1 MPTRSTRALMA
12 GMFLAGLIYGLFA
25 MSTGRYDDPFVWLAI
40 YIELVL
46 LVASLIR
53 KPPTKMDLV
62 FLTLVMIT
70 YTMAASM
77 LGLLSE
83 VAIMAIGGVVLYAGV
98 MTEPKFPL
106 TKRAIITGL
115 GVGVVYTFLG
125 IYLSLKIG
133 VVYIVGAEM
142 LGAIILSAWGRYTKE
157 ENTIVVAISNSSAMI
172 SIGVLITFPAIAIF
186 TPEIAYGPPA
196 LITYPFIVF
205 VTGISAIFGLLL
217 LAPLRER
224 FENEPW
230 PQVRPQAETII
241 SMGLDQT
248 AKRTVLAGVAASAA
262 WVGATKIA
270 EASDPGS
277 LAAVP
282 NAFKSIIPAAGAIP
296 EWIGI
301 TNSPLIA
308 SIGFFIGWKRT
319 LVIFAG
325 SIASMLIWVFLEGA
339 QPITYE
345 QHLKRAEIL
354 YLAIGVFVSI
364 IASDVLSSRKKEMKP
379 EEFEEI
385 VNAPSTGSSEE
396 ESEGI
401 VIETPHKASEVPMLM
416 RAKEAFFPIEA
427 MREEIRAMV
436 TNPRAYIRDSR
447 GQLPIWIIFISLTL
461 YAIFGILIFSFVPI
475 FPNLQIH
482 WAMFVLGTPLVF
494 VSAYF
499 TARAIS
505 ETGMLAGYISDMVA
519 IPAILLLH
527 VSFQSITV
535 FMSMLGALQVAAIAL
550 LVHLKLGR
558 FTGVR
563 GRDIVKAVSIGM
575 VLGTFVGSLMTYTI
589 FTTYGFGGSDFP
601 SPAAQLFGFLVLSL
615 QGIGNLELPGVNQF
629 PGMPQEFIFLYLIAF
644 AAGGFIAGR
653 ELGKRGMSAM
663 SLVVGILIPPATA
676 VAMLFGAYI
685 DYRVKKQ
692 DGFQPD
698 SAGHETT
705 FSPLRR
711 KMSRILSGIVAGEAI
726 VVVIWVIWSAIT
738 LFV

>member
-1 MPTRSTRALMA
+1 MA

-46 LVASLIR
+46 VVASLVR

-62 FLTLVMIT
+62 FLTLIMIT

-83 VAIMAIGGVVLYAGV
+83 VAIMAIAGIVLYAGI

-115 GVGVVYTFLG
+115 AVGVIYTFLG
-125 IYLSLKIG
+125 IYLALKVG

-142 LGAIILSAWGRYTKE
+142 LGAIILSAWGKYTKE

-172 SIGVLITFPAIAIF
+172 SVSVLFNVPAIAIF
-186 TPEIAYGPPA
+186 APEIAYGPPA
-196 LITYPFIVF
+196 LITYPFIV
-205 VTGISAIFGLLL
+205 VLTGISVIFGLLL

-224 FENEPW
+224 FEDEPW

-248 AKRTVLAGVAASAA
+248 AKRTVLIGVAASAA

-270 EASDPGS
+270 EGSDPGS
-277 LAAVP
+277 LMAVP

-301 TNSPLIA
+301 SNSPLIA
-308 SIGFFIGWKRT
+308 SIGFFVGWKRA

-325 SIASMLIWVFLEGA
+325 SIVSMLIWIFLEGA
-339 QPITYE
+339 LPITYE
-345 QHLKRAEIL
+345 EHLKRAEIL
-354 YLAIGVFVSI
+354 YLAIGVFVSVM
-364 IASDVLSSRKKEMKP
+364 ASDVIASRKKEMKP

-385 VNAPSTGSSEE
+385 VNAPSTGSEEE

-401 VIETPHKASEVPMLM
+401 VIETPHESSDVPELM
-416 RAKEAFFPIEA
+416 RVKEVLFSIEA
-427 MREEIRAMV
+427 MREEIRAIV
-436 TNPRAYIRDSR
+436 TNPRAYLRDRR
-447 GQLPIWIIFISLTL
+447 GELPIWVIFISLTL
-461 YAIFGILIFSFVPI
+461 YAIVGILIFGLVPI
-475 FPNLQIH
+475 FPNLHIH
-482 WAMFVLGTPLVF
+482 WSLFVIGTPLVI

-499 TARAIS
+499 TARAIC

-519 IPAILLLH
+519 IPAVLLLRAT
-527 VSFQSITV
+527 FQSVTV
-535 FMSMLGALQVAAIAL
+535 FMSMLETLQVAAITL
-550 LVHLKLGR
+550 LIHLKLGR

-563 GRDIVKAVSIGM
+563 GRDIAKAVSIGM
-575 VLGTFVGSLMTYTI
+575 VLSTFIGSLMIYAI
-589 FTTYGFGGSDFP
+589 FTTYGFGGSEFP
-601 SPAAQLFGFLVLSL
+601 SPAAQLFGFIVLSL
-615 QGIGNLELPGVNQF
+615 QGIGNLEIPGVNQF
-629 PGMPQEFIFLYLIAF
+629 PGMSQELIFLYFIAF
-644 AAGGFIAGR
+644 SVAGFIAGR
-653 ELGKRGMSAM
+653 ELSKRGMSPM
-663 SLVVGILIPPATA
+663 SFVVGVLIPPATA

-698 SAGHETT
+698 SAGYETT
-705 FSPLRR
+705 SSPLRK

-726 VVVIWVIWSAIT
+726 VVVIWVIWSAII
-738 LFV
+738 LFG

>member
-1 MPTRSTRALMA
+1 
-12 GMFLAGLIYGLFA
+12 
-25 MSTGRYDDPFVWLAI
+25 
-40 YIELVL
+40 
-46 LVASLIR
+46 
-53 KPPTKMDLV
+53 
-62 FLTLVMIT
+62 
-70 YTMAASM
+70 
-77 LGLLSE
+77 
-83 VAIMAIGGVVLYAGV
+83 
-98 MTEPKFPL
+98 
-106 TKRAIITGL
+106 
-115 GVGVVYTFLG
+115 
-125 IYLSLKIG
+125 
-133 VVYIVGAEM
+133 
-142 LGAIILSAWGRYTKE
+142 
-157 ENTIVVAISNSSAMI
+157 
-172 SIGVLITFPAIAIF
+172 
-186 TPEIAYGPPA
+186 
-196 LITYPFIVF
+196 
-205 VTGISAIFGLLL
+205 
-217 LAPLRER
+217 
-224 FENEPW
+224 
-230 PQVRPQAETII
+230 
-241 SMGLDQT
+241 MGLDQT
-248 AKRTVLAGVAASAA
+248 AKRTVLVGVAASAA
-262 WVGATKIA
+262 WVGTTKIA
-270 EASDPGS
+270 EASGLGS

-282 NAFKSIIPAAGAIP
+282 NALKSIIPAAGAIP

-308 SIGFFIGWKRT
+308 SIGFFVGWKRT

-345 QHLKRAEIL
+345 EHLKRAEIL

-364 IASDVLSSRKKEMKP
+364 IASDVLSSRKKDMKP

-385 VNAPSTGSSEE
+385 VNAQSTGSAKE

-401 VIETPHKASEVPMLM
+401 VIETPHKASEVARLM
-416 RAKEAFFPIEA
+416 RVEEALFSIEA
-427 MREEIRAMV
+427 MREEIRAMIA
-436 TNPRAYIRDSR
+436 NPRAYIRDSR
-447 GQLPIWIIFISLTL
+447 GQLPIWVTFISLTL

-482 WAMFVLGTPLVF
+482 WTLFVIGTPLVF

-499 TARAIS
+499 TARAIC

-535 FMSMLGALQVAAIAL
+535 FMSMLGALQDAAIAL

-563 GRDIVKAVSIGM
+563 GRDIAKAVSIGM
-575 VLGTFVGSLMTYTI
+575 VLGTFVGSLMIYAI

-629 PGMPQEFIFLYLIAF
+629 PGMPQEFIFFYLIAF
-644 AAGGFIAGR
+644 TAVGFIAGR

-663 SLVVGILIPPATA
+663 SLVVGVLIPPATA

-698 SAGHETT
+698 SVGYETT
-705 FSPLRR
+705 YSPLRK

-726 VVVIWVIWSAIT
+726 VVVIWVIWSAII

>member
-1 MPTRSTRALMA
+1 MA

-46 LVASLIR
+46 LVASLTR

-62 FLTLVMIT
+62 FLTLIMMT

-83 VAIMAIGGVVLYAGV
+83 VAIMAIAGIVLYAGI

-115 GVGVVYTFLG
+115 VVGVIYTFLG
-125 IYLSLKIG
+125 IYLALKIG

-142 LGAIILSAWGRYTKE
+142 LGAIALSAWGKYTKE

-248 AKRTVLAGVAASAA
+248 AKRTVLTGVAASAA

-270 EASDPGS
+270 EASDPGA

-308 SIGFFIGWKRT
+308 SIGFFVGWKRT

-325 SIASMLIWVFLEGA
+325 SIASMLIWIILEGA

-345 QHLKRAEIL
+345 EHLKRAEIL

-364 IASDVLSSRKKEMKP
+364 IVGDVLSSRKKEMKP

-385 VNAPSTGSSEE
+385 VKAHSTGSEG

-401 VIETPHKASEVPMLM
+401 IIETPHKASEVPGLM
-416 RAKEAFFPIEA
+416 RVKEALFSIEA
-427 MREEIRAMV
+427 MQEEIRAMIA
-436 TNPRAYIRDSR
+436 NPRAYIRDNR
-447 GQLPIWIIFISLTL
+447 GQLPIWVTFISLIL

-482 WAMFVLGTPLVF
+482 WTLFVIGTPLVF

-499 TARAIS
+499 TARAIC

-535 FMSMLGALQVAAIAL
+535 FMSMLGALQDAAIAL

-575 VLGTFVGSLMTYTI
+575 VLGTFVGSLMIYAI

-629 PGMPQEFIFLYLIAF
+629 PGMPQEFIFFYLIAF
-644 AAGGFIAGR
+644 TAVGFIAGR
-653 ELGKRGMSAM
+653 ELGKKGMSAM
-663 SLVVGILIPPATA
+663 SLVVGVLIPPATA

-698 SAGHETT
+698 SVGYETT
-705 FSPLRR
+705 FSPLRK

-726 VVVIWVIWSAIT
+726 VVVIWVIWSAII
-738 LFV
+738 LFA